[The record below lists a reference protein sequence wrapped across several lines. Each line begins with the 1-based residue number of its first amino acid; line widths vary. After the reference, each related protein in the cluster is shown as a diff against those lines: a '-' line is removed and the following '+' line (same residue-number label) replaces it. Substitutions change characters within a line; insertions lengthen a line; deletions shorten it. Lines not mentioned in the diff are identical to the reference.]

1 MRWSKEL
8 ERIMHRLLLTG
19 IALLLLGAG
28 AAQAEWTQI
37 GVSRKADDAF
47 TLYVDPATI
56 QRNGNL
62 VRMWDLQDFR
72 QPQQVDGK
80 TYFAEKTQIE
90 FDCEAKKARILAT
103 IDCAGRMCTGK
114 VVYSDA
120 DTSEWTA
127 VGANTLG
134 ELEWKAACTVK
145 EEP

>member
-1 MRWSKEL
+1 MKKFSMFNVVIVIVIL
-8 ERIMHRLLLTG
+8 VVV
-19 IALLLLGAG
+19 LLLGAPV
-28 AAQAEWTQI
+28 AHAEWLKA
-37 GVSRKADDAF
+37 GVFNNAGDAF
-47 TLYVDPATI
+47 TLYLDPATL
-56 QRNGNL
+56 QRTGKL
-62 VRMWDLQDFR
+62 AKMWSLHDFKELQSI
-72 QPQQVDGK
+72 DGQL
-80 TYFAEKTQIE
+80 YLAEKTQLE

>member
-47 TLYVDPATI
+47 TL
-56 QRNGNL
+56 
-62 VRMWDLQDFR
+62 
-72 QPQQVDGK
+72 
-80 TYFAEKTQIE
+80 YFAEKTQIE